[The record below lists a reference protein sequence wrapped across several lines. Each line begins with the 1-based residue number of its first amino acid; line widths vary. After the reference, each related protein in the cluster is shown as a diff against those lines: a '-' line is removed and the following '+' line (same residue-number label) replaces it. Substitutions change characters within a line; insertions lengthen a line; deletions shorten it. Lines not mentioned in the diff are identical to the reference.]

1 MPKQIPPAEQERVNQ
16 IIARLRGRY
25 PDARCSL
32 NYNSVFELLIATILS
47 AQCTDERVNIVTAT
61 LFRKYRTVSDYAD
74 ADLSELERD
83 IYSTGFYRSK
93 ARNIQA
99 TARKILDCYN
109 GEVPQTMEQLL
120 TLPGVARKTA
130 NLVLGTG
137 YGITSGIVVDTHV
150 RRTSKKLG
158 LTESENPERIERD
171 LCERIPKSDWID
183 FSHML
188 VFHGRAECKARPLCN
203 RCCLADLCP
212 SRQTEGEHA

>member
-1 MPKQIPPAEQERVNQ
+1 MAMSKQIPPAEQERINE
-16 IIARLRGRY
+16 IIARLRRRY

-32 NYNSVFELLIATILS
+32 NYNNVLELLIATILS

-83 IYSTGFYRSK
+83 IYSTGFYRNK

-99 TARKILDCYN
+99 TARKILECYN

-130 NLVLGTG
+130 NIVLGTG

-203 RCCLADLCP
+203 KCCLADLCH
-212 SRQTEGEHA
+212 SRQTE